1 MKPLATTKSRAALP
15 LLASMLALSGVARA
29 QTSPVDEHLRRGVD
43 LRRAGRD
50 DESVREFEAAYALSR
65 EARTAALLGLVR
77 QALGRWLDADRLLR
91 EALATPDD
99 PWVTRNRASL
109 DAALEVVS
117 RHVGRLLVRGNVEGA
132 EVRVDD
138 ALVATL
144 PMTEPA
150 RVLAGTV
157 SLEVRAPGYETASR
171 RFVVDPSLLVQ
182 EFVELRPAAVVAPPP
197 VIVAPVAPPP
207 PAVVAPASP
216 PLEASSR
223 WPARRV
229 WATASLATG
238 GAALAL
244 AGVAAA
250 IREDAAVRY
259 NSGGCPPL
267 LTRSVG
273 ACADLSSQATAWE
286 TTAWIALPVGTALV
300 ATGVVLWL
308 LPTRAAPSAT
318 RCAPTFSEPG
328 LSCATT
334 F

>member
-1 MKPLATTKSRAALP
+1 MKPSVTMKSRAAVWVIAA
-15 LLASMLALSGVARA
+15 LLTHAGLAHA

-65 EARTAALLGLVR
+65 EARTAAQLGLVR

-109 DAALEVVS
+109 DAAFEVVN

-144 PMTEPA
+144 PMTDPA

-157 SLEVRAPGYETASR
+157 SLEVRASGYETVSR

-182 EFVELRPAAVVAPPP
+182 EFVELRPAVIAPPPPVIAAPSPVLIAPSP
-197 VIVAPVAPPP
+197 VIVAPPLDAP
-207 PAVVAPASP
+207 
-216 PLEASSR
+216 SR

-238 GAALAL
+238 GAALVL

-250 IREDAAVRY
+250 LREDAAVRY

-273 ACADLSSQATAWE
+273 ACADLASQATAWE
-286 TTAWIALPVGTALV
+286 TTAWIALPVGTALA

-308 LPTRAAPSAT
+308 LPTRATPSAT
-318 RCAPTFSEPG
+318 RCAPSFTEPG